1 MYPKV
6 INRVYFTMSSHR
18 ILARDLVIQLSIIKI
33 LRENRKYATDTFLIM
48 KVVIFKKGTNLK
60 TKSQLS

>member
-1 MYPKV
+1 
-6 INRVYFTMSSHR
+6 MSSHR

-33 LRENRKYATDTFLIM
+33 LRENRKYAPDTFLIM